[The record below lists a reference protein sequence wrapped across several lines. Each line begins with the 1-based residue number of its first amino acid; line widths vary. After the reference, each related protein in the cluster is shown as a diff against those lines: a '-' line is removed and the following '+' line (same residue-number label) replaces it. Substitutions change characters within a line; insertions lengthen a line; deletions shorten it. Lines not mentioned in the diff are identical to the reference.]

1 MLEFPVVL
9 LLPLLRDLLFEL
21 PFLRVVPVV
30 PVVPEDVVLP
40 TEVPDPIDDVED
52 KSKLVIEFRFIILFT
67 REVTVVVEVVVVV
80 VVNTPSQGL
89 VFLKF
94 K

>member
-1 MLEFPVVL
+1 MLEDPVVL

-21 PFLRVVPVV
+21 QFLPVV

-40 TEVPDPIDDVED
+40 TEALDPIDDVED
-52 KSKLVIEFRFIILFT
+52 KSKLDKEFRFITLFT

-80 VVNTPSQGL
+80 VENTPSQGL
-89 VFLKF
+89 AFLKF
-94 K
+94 M